1 LRDGKRKA
9 SEADTELHLLEA
21 NRKRLLTQ
29 KDWVGIDPSKPVSL
43 RFRSSREKS
52 KIGKRRRTTRG
63 RGAAPRQKNKDEF
76 GNEVHNFAD
85 DAFAQVLG
93 DSGPRQRLD
102 DVRIRIGTDAM
113 TTYSTQLDQ
122 YAQSHASSESMLF
135 DQEEPLAQLRSAKP
149 PVDLELLAATSAFE
163 QADVAS
169 RAPSTGEQPQHYG
182 LARRSVA
189 SPSPDAS
196 EQKSFTG
203 DQFELQCQPAT
214 MTSRENESSTHDFR
228 LTHHAYG
235 EERAFRLAFSGSNST
250 AGARGRTASD
260 GNQIGETKPFDDP
273 DSVGE
278 SKTGYVHQHNIDR
291 ERSVGVDVSAAN
303 TIVDEGPWKTYLA
316 ISDGSSHSDK
326 SILSRSSVPHDYP
339 AKRHNNEAAM
349 DWSQHATQGQ
359 GNESRISSSSVSA
372 SLPSLK
378 RGVRKPISAH
388 ASDMALIRRDRPV
401 NAAVQSLDE
410 DEKNWQAF
418 VFQTDDND
426 QGMHDH
432 ACKISPLVPKY
443 SENSS
448 SRCLPLSRAVS
459 SVSPATFESRPRI
472 ASGTGYD
479 ALESRALTPSTFLND
494 GPLALGG
501 FVEGVS
507 GNKQGEKMLGR
518 TVFDGQSHASLQNHA
533 SSDIISSRVFSSTK
547 TSRNLDGHASAVAQ
561 HPTWSNRRIL
571 RGNSQ
576 GSSSGCDI
584 LTSDDGALHLVDP
597 NKR

>member
-1 LRDGKRKA
+1 MIIDLRDGKRQA
-9 SEADTELHLLEA
+9 SEVDTELHLLEA

-63 RGAAPRQKNKDEF
+63 RGAAPRRKDKDEF

-113 TTYSTQLDQ
+113 TNTYSTQLDQ

-278 SKTGYVHQHNIDR
+278 SKTGYVHQRNIDR
-291 ERSVGVDVSAAN
+291 EQSVGVDVSGAN

-326 SILSRSSVPHDYP
+326 SILSRSCVPHDYP
-339 AKRHNNEAAM
+339 TKRHNNEAAM

-410 DEKNWQAF
+410 DEKNWQAAGHPYLANGN
-418 VFQTDDND
+418 DDNGEPTGYASEGLRED
-426 QGMHDH
+426 AGAQGPNAVPRHQGMKGIK
-432 ACKISPLVPKY
+432 A
-443 SENSS
+443 
-448 SRCLPLSRAVS
+448 
-459 SVSPATFESRPRI
+459 
-472 ASGTGYD
+472 
-479 ALESRALTPSTFLND
+479 
-494 GPLALGG
+494 
-501 FVEGVS
+501 
-507 GNKQGEKMLGR
+507 
-518 TVFDGQSHASLQNHA
+518 
-533 SSDIISSRVFSSTK
+533 
-547 TSRNLDGHASAVAQ
+547 
-561 HPTWSNRRIL
+561 
-571 RGNSQ
+571 
-576 GSSSGCDI
+576 
-584 LTSDDGALHLVDP
+584 
-597 NKR
+597 

>member
-1 LRDGKRKA
+1 MNWTGGSLQRTKKANTGVIQQQKAYFARARTQLQNDTNPPVAPFRPSYLQDDEDSYLLGIAPFGSGSLRHTGHAAKRRNERTQPEHTPGNYQPTAKRRETTPHEESHPNDRLTHKDLRDGKRQA
-9 SEADTELHLLEA
+9 SEVDTELHLLEA

-63 RGAAPRQKNKDEF
+63 RGAAPRRKDKDEF
-76 GNEVHNFAD
+76 GNEVHSFAD
-85 DAFAQVLG
+85 DAFAHVLG

-113 TTYSTQLDQ
+113 TNTYSTQLDQ

-169 RAPSTGEQPQHYG
+169 RAPSTGEQPQHYD

-203 DQFELQCQPAT
+203 DQFELQCQPAM
-214 MTSRENESSTHDFR
+214 MTSRKNESSTHDFR

-260 GNQIGETKPFDDP
+260 GNHIGETKPFDDP

-316 ISDGSSHSDK
+316 ITDGSSHSDK

-339 AKRHNNEAAM
+339 TKRHNNEAAM

-359 GNESRISSSSVSA
+359 GNESRTSSSSVSA

-410 DEKNWQAF
+410 DEKNWQAAGHPYLANGN
-418 VFQTDDND
+418 DDNGEPTGYASEGLPEAAGAQGPNAVPRH
-426 QGMHDH
+426 QGMKGIK
-432 ACKISPLVPKY
+432 A
-443 SENSS
+443 
-448 SRCLPLSRAVS
+448 
-459 SVSPATFESRPRI
+459 
-472 ASGTGYD
+472 
-479 ALESRALTPSTFLND
+479 
-494 GPLALGG
+494 
-501 FVEGVS
+501 
-507 GNKQGEKMLGR
+507 
-518 TVFDGQSHASLQNHA
+518 
-533 SSDIISSRVFSSTK
+533 
-547 TSRNLDGHASAVAQ
+547 
-561 HPTWSNRRIL
+561 
-571 RGNSQ
+571 
-576 GSSSGCDI
+576 
-584 LTSDDGALHLVDP
+584 
-597 NKR
+597 